1 MAADSR
7 YQSQTSCSRDTAH
20 SENEEDE
27 DREEQVLFDRDNTSS
42 VAEDDGDKEEAEGS
56 DNLDGDAGN
65 NNNSGPIYVQSTSF
79 GDKWELSW
87 PIWHMLPRDERRAI
101 ATQHGY
107 RTIGEFE
114 EYMSLTRAVDESE
127 GRVQERSG
135 IITLPSVSGG
145 EIADLADGVGSMS
158 VSEEPVQTSSWHP
171 PFANVPQEDDDS
183 SVSSSEDNMPI
194 DTNPNNQRS

>member
-7 YQSQTSCSRDTAH
+7 YQSQTSCSRDTAY

-27 DREEQVLFDRDNTSS
+27 DREKQVLFDRDNASS

-87 PIWHMLPRDERRAI
+87 PIWHMLPREERRAI
-101 ATQHGY
+101 ATQHM
-107 RTIGEFE
+107 IGMMF
-114 EYMSLTRAVDESE
+114 
-127 GRVQERSG
+127 
-135 IITLPSVSGG
+135 VS
-145 EIADLADGVGSMS
+145 
-158 VSEEPVQTSSWHP
+158 
-171 PFANVPQEDDDS
+171 N
-183 SVSSSEDNMPI
+183 
-194 DTNPNNQRS
+194 